1 MSTAT
6 VESQLEDQE
15 VDRTLPLTAHEVR
28 TLHLVLGVVMEKPG
42 TFGVR
47 GNGSAETKRILIE
60 TAGSM
65 REKLGVPPRAPLAKA
80 PRPTTKPA
88 SVSPKRKTTTPP
100 PAPVVVSFSAPATP
114 VPPVQLTPAP
124 AAPPAAAEQPPATPT
139 PAPARNGT
147 KHFLIAYSRTK
158 NKPVAELAFDSYEE
172 AFGARTTEA
181 AQWGDDDD
189 VEMHVIS
196 GPNRAV
202 LVSAQPKFFRARP
215 PKKKL

>member
-60 TAGSM
+60 TAGGM
-65 REKLGVPPRAPLAKA
+65 RDKLGVPPRAPLAKA
-80 PRPTTKPA
+80 PRPAAKAKP
-88 SVSPKRKTTTPP
+88 KTTAPL

-114 VPPVQLTPAP
+114 VQVTPA
-124 AAPPAAAEQPPATPT
+124 AAPPPAAEQPVATPT
-139 PAPARNGT
+139 PPPAVPEAPAKNNGT

-158 NKPVAELAFDSYEE
+158 NKPVAELVFDSYER
-172 AFGARTTEA
+172 AFGARTAEA
-181 AQWGDDDD
+181 AQWSDDDD
-189 VEMHVIS
+189 VEMHLFS

-202 LVSAQPKFFRARP
+202 FVSAQPKFFRARS